1 MMKHSFANNL
11 ILLAVISTLV
21 MNAASVTAQ
30 QGNRHHLINGSM
42 APGAAAD
49 HYRLGNPALRGHVQP
64 VRFITPK
71 GTSIQVGTGNS
82 FIQTNAS
89 KASLAMQI
97 GPVYRFKLTNVP
109 RYEEQ
114 SLYPSI
120 ELLNRL
126 NPPQGLENEFPVE
139 VVLSQEDIVDAMRGS
154 LVTKVIYLE
163 NPENALPQRHMA
175 DQQPTI
181 DISGA
186 RDTLREA
193 ERLGRPMAILRIG
206 SRIPLATDEVN
217 LFNFNAPLAAQLP
230 DPTPDSS
237 K

>member
-1 MMKHSFANNL
+1 M
-11 ILLAVISTLV
+11 V
-21 MNAASVTAQ
+21 
-30 QGNRHHLINGSM
+30 
-42 APGAAAD
+42 PGAAAD

-64 VRFITPK
+64 VRLITPK
-71 GTSIQVGTGNS
+71 GTNIEVGTGNS

-89 KASLAMQI
+89 KASVAMQI

-109 RYEEQ
+109 RYEGQ
-114 SLYPSI
+114 ALYPSI

-139 VVLSQEDIVDAMRGS
+139 VVLTQEDVVDAMRGS

-163 NPENALPQRHMA
+163 NPETSLPQRHMA
-175 DQQPTI
+175 DQQPSI
-181 DISGA
+181 DIGGA
-186 RDTLREA
+186 RDPLRAA

-217 LFNFNAPLAAQLP
+217 LFNFNAPQAAQLP
-230 DPTPDSS
+230 DPTPDPA

>member
-1 MMKHSFANNL
+1 M
-11 ILLAVISTLV
+11 V
-21 MNAASVTAQ
+21 
-30 QGNRHHLINGSM
+30 
-42 APGAAAD
+42 PGAAAD

-64 VRFITPK
+64 VRLITPK
-71 GTSIQVGTGNS
+71 GTNIEVGTGNS

-89 KASLAMQI
+89 KAYVAMQI

-109 RYEEQ
+109 RYEGQ
-114 SLYPSI
+114 ALYPSI

-139 VVLSQEDIVDAMRGS
+139 VVLTQEDVVDAMRGS

-163 NPENALPQRHMA
+163 NPETALPQRHMA
-175 DQQPTI
+175 DQQPSI
-181 DISGA
+181 DIGGA
-186 RDTLREA
+186 RDPLRAA

-217 LFNFNAPLAAQLP
+217 LFNFNAPQAAQLP
-230 DPTPDSS
+230 DPTPDPA

>member
-1 MMKHSFANNL
+1 MMKHSLANNL

-21 MNAASVTAQ
+21 MSATAASAQ
-30 QGNRHHLINGSM
+30 QRTRHHLIDGNMVPGS
-42 APGAAAD
+42 AAD

-64 VRFITPK
+64 VRLITPK
-71 GTSIQVGTGNS
+71 GTNIEVGTGNS

-89 KASLAMQI
+89 KASVAMQI

-109 RYEEQ
+109 RYEGQ
-114 SLYPSI
+114 ALYPSI

-139 VVLSQEDIVDAMRGS
+139 VVLTQEDVVDAMRGS

-163 NPENALPQRHMA
+163 NPETALPQRHMA
-175 DQQPTI
+175 DQQPSI
-181 DISGA
+181 DIGGA
-186 RDTLREA
+186 RDPLREA

-217 LFNFNAPLAAQLP
+217 LFNFNAPQAAQLP
-230 DPTPDSS
+230 DPTPDPA

>member
-1 MMKHSFANNL
+1 MKHPFANNL

-21 MNAASVTAQ
+21 MSTASVSAQ
-30 QGNRHHLINGSM
+30 QRTRHHLIDGNM
-42 APGAAAD
+42 VPGAAAD

-64 VRFITPK
+64 VRLITPK
-71 GTSIQVGTGNS
+71 GTNIEVGTGNS

-109 RYEEQ
+109 RYEGK

-139 VVLSQEDIVDAMRGS
+139 VVLTQEDVVDAMRGS

-186 RDTLREA
+186 RDPLREA

-230 DPTPDSS
+230 DPTPDPA

>member
-1 MMKHSFANNL
+1 MMKHPFANKL
-11 ILLAVISTLV
+11 ILLAVTSTLL
-21 MNAASVTAQ
+21 MSAASVSAQ
-30 QGNRHHLINGSM
+30 QRVRHHLIDGNM
-42 APGAAAD
+42 VPGAAAD

-64 VRFITPK
+64 VRLITPQ
-71 GTSIQVGTGNS
+71 GTNIEVGTGNS

-109 RYEEQ
+109 RYEGQ

-126 NPPQGLENEFPVE
+126 HPPQGLENEFPVE
-139 VVLSQEDIVDAMRGS
+139 VVLTQNDIVDAMRGS

-163 NPENALPQRHMA
+163 NPETALPQRHMA
-175 DQQPTI
+175 DQQPSV
-181 DISGA
+181 DIGGA
-186 RDTLREA
+186 RDPLREA

-206 SRIPLATDEVN
+206 SRIPLPTDEVN
-217 LFNFNAPLAAQLP
+217 LFNFNAPLAIQLP
-230 DPTPDSS
+230 DPTPDPA

>member
-1 MMKHSFANNL
+1 M
-11 ILLAVISTLV
+11 V
-21 MNAASVTAQ
+21 
-30 QGNRHHLINGSM
+30 
-42 APGAAAD
+42 PGAAAD

-64 VRFITPK
+64 VRLITPK
-71 GTSIQVGTGNS
+71 GTNIEVGTGNS

-89 KASLAMQI
+89 KASVAMQI

-109 RYEEQ
+109 RYEGQ
-114 SLYPSI
+114 ALYPSI

-139 VVLSQEDIVDAMRGS
+139 VVLTQEDVVDAMRGS

-163 NPENALPQRHMA
+163 NPETALPQRHMA
-175 DQQPTI
+175 DQQPSI
-181 DISGA
+181 DIGGA
-186 RDTLREA
+186 RDPLRAA

-217 LFNFNAPLAAQLP
+217 LFNFNAPQAAQLP
-230 DPTPDSS
+230 DPTPDPA